1 MHNYDDPIGFIA
13 CRLAGYEIARISCEA
28 AESI

>member
-13 CRLAGYEIARISCEA
+13 CRLAGCEIARISCET
-28 AESI
+28 AESN